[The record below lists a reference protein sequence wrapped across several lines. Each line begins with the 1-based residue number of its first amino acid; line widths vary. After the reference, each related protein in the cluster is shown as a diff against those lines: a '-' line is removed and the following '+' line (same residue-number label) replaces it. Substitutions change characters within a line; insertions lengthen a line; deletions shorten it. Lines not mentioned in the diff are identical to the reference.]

1 MTKSIDTNTLIKL
14 QRFCLYQHRCEQDI
28 IKKLRQ
34 LKTPPS
40 QDKKYLNALLREKY
54 YDQLVFSNEVAYG
67 KFTHNN
73 WGKQKIR
80 AALYGKQIDSH
91 IIEEAMKSI
100 ANNDYKELALHL
112 ISKKL
117 KSLQDKNDKDK
128 FHKIYRFMIQRGF
141 LSEDFMPILKSEL
154 E

>member
-14 QRFCLYQHRCEQDI
+14 QRYCLYQPRCEQDI

-40 QDKKYLNALLREKY
+40 QDKKYLNALLIEKY
-54 YDQLVFSNEVAYG
+54 YDQTVFSNEFAYG
-67 KFTHNN
+67 KFTHNH

-80 AALYGKQIDSH
+80 AALYGKQIDSQ
-91 IIEEAMKSI
+91 IIEEALKSI
-100 ANNDYKELALHL
+100 ANNDYKELVLHL
-112 ISKKL
+112 INRKL
-117 KSLQDKNDKDK
+117 KSLENKTNKDK
-128 FHKIYRFMIQRGF
+128 FHKIYHFMIQRGF
-141 LSEDFMPILKSEL
+141 LSEDFMHILKSEL